1 MKSQT
6 KKTILTAVVCSLFLC
21 ALCFATIFGDGDVN
35 AQRGRNRS
43 RVKAVKG
50 TTKIQ
55 TSKSFF
61 TFFTS

>member
-1 MKSQT
+1 MRN
-6 KKTILTAVVCSLFLC
+6 KTSIFALSL
-21 ALCFATIFGDGDVN
+21 LCFATIFGDGDVN

-55 TSKSFF
+55 KASDYEN
-61 TFFTS
+61 